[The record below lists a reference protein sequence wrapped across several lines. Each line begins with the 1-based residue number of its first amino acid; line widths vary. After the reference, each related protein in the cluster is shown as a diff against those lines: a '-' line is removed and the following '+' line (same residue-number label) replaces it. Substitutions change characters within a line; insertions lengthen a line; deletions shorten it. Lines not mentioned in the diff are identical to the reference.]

1 MSSSDSDN
9 IVHVTSCRGGSKK
22 VRAPMPDSS
31 SDDDVQMPP
40 KPKHTSKPAP
50 KVTAASKGA
59 KTKPNAKKRQV
70 VIAEEQYDSSSSSS
84 DDEPAPPRKVSKKQS
99 SKKRSP
105 SSSSDDAPPRK
116 SRKRSDDREPCR
128 RVGTKEEVFNG
139 EARQTAGGL
148 TKADLLQNAQ
158 GRVVSKKASEAAR
171 SKIAQLVKSG
181 GKPFAKRTA
190 AAEPESSGSDD

>member
-22 VRAPMPDSS
+22 VRAPKPDSSS
-31 SDDDVQMPP
+31 SDDDVQMAP
-40 KPKHTSKPAP
+40 KPKSAP
-50 KVTAASKGA
+50 KVTAKST
-59 KTKPNAKKRQV
+59 KTKPKATKKRQV
-70 VIAEEQYDSSSSSS
+70 VIAEEQYDSSSSS

-99 SKKRSP
+99 SKKHSS

-116 SRKRSDDREPCR
+116 SRKRSGDREPAR

-181 GKPFAKRTA
+181 GRPFAKRTA